1 MPLKQSLPCVMDLA
15 SKIRTLCQQI
25 VACEDDARC
34 IDMLVELR
42 SALHAYI
49 ETMRGNVIVF
59 PMHES
64 HFDVDELGRAHRY
77 TKGRA

>member
-1 MPLKQSLPCVMDLA
+1 MPLKPSLPCVMDLA
-15 SKIRTLCQQI
+15 SKIRTLCQEI

-34 IDMLVELR
+34 IDMLAEQ
-42 SALHAYI
+42 AYI
-49 ETMRGNVIVF
+49 ETMRVNVIVF

-77 TKGRA
+77 TKGRS